1 MMMREISILFVS
13 WNLIVALIYAL
24 DKSKARRSARRIR
37 ESTLIL
43 LSFFLGGVGAMFG
56 MVWFNHKTS
65 KLRFRLLVP
74 LGAIITVAAY
84 VGVIFFASSFKSA
97 AW

>member
-1 MMMREISILFVS
+1 MREITILFLA

-24 DKSKARRSARRIR
+24 DKSKARRSVSRIR
-37 ESTLIL
+37 ESALIL
-43 LSFFLGGVGAMFG
+43 LAFFLGGVGAMFG

-74 LGAIITVAAY
+74 LGTVVTVAAY
-84 VGVIFFASSFKSA
+84 VGVIFLQALLS
-97 AW
+97 